1 MKTETGVGAV
11 GMEKTDTLER
21 QVFMIDITEVYQ
33 QLSME
38 HSKKEEWIDA

>member
-21 QVFMIDITEVYQ
+21 QVFMIDNSQKFI
-33 QLSME
+33 SN
-38 HSKKEEWIDA
+38 